1 MGMTID
7 ETTAQLILDA
17 IAWINHDWYD
27 ACDWQIS
34 VEDEVSSARA
44 DFIRFCRVRGIDNV
58 ERVVSE

>member
-17 IAWINHDWYD
+17 IAWSNHDWYD

-44 DFIRFCRVRGIDNV
+44 DFVRFCRARGIDNV
-58 ERVVSE
+58 ERVVGE